1 MTNNLKRA
9 VDTDLSCLCTT
20 ERERAVILSN
30 ALEGEKVKKKL
41 SIGLALAITLILL
54 AGVTLALTFSD
65 VFFRQAA
72 ILQNENGDLSAWTL
86 QEKIA
91 LIGTMEES
99 GIAFP
104 ADKYEALLRN
114 NLSGEEANRL
124 ANEILIEAK
133 VSREALVEKF
143 GFSNETFAFFS
154 RTISFSKS
162 EDSAASLW
170 IVTYT
175 PKQFAE
181 RVGTYE
187 VRVLAAS
194 GEVQSADWSLASA
207 AKADTQ
213 PNNWSAEV
221 WGPQLI
227 DRLTSF
233 QQTYE
238 QKRTAMETQMG
249 DYVSWSIA
257 DKAALDQIYIKEQ
270 YPLVDQVINILP
282 DSKDVTEAEAVQ
294 FATDCITTKY
304 AIDSAALNQYSKR
317 ESFLEMPRHEEKL
330 WIIEF
335 WQYEGTEDE
344 NYIVEFRSPS
354 KRVQLCQLYING
366 IALVPETESVTWEA
380 SPTPAPASISEDQ
393 ACKIAWDEMKSKY
406 GFEEIVS
413 SYFNVRA
420 EETDNPSMWNISF
433 TSNSYNPA
441 KVGMYCISVDRIK
454 GDVVSTAW
462 DLEAEYRKQGP
473 CEPWRCAELWSAY
486 EYNQYAHLRQAARAI
501 VAQAGDQWSL
511 SFEQQAQ
518 YDGLYRQAGYDRT
531 EYYHGLPGEFDLS
544 QDEATQI
551 AKDAVCKKYKIDH
564 SLVDQPVITY
574 EFDVSDEALY
584 KWRIRILVS
593 GESEMMY
600 TLEIDSRT
608 GEILKMTAQPGSNG

>member
-1 MTNNLKRA
+1 MANNLKRA
-9 VDTDLSCLCTT
+9 IDTDLSCLCTT
-20 ERERAVILSN
+20 ERERAMILRN
-30 ALEGEKVKKKL
+30 ALEGKKVKKKL
-41 SIGLALAITLILL
+41 SVGLALAITLLLL
-54 AGVTLALTFSD
+54 AGVALALTFSD

-72 ILQNENGDLSAWTL
+72 ILQNENGDLNTWTL

-133 VSREALVEKF
+133 VSRETLVEKF

-162 EDSAASLW
+162 EDSTTSLW

-187 VRVLAAS
+187 VRVLAAT
-194 GEVQSADWSLASA
+194 GKVQSANWSLASE
-207 AKADTQ
+207 AKAVMQ
-213 PNNWSAEV
+213 PDNWSADI
-221 WGPQLI
+221 WDPKLI

-238 QKRTAMETQMG
+238 QKRVAMETQLG

-257 DKAALDQIYIKEQ
+257 DKAALDQIYADEQ
-270 YPLVDQVINILP
+270 YPMGDQVISILP
-282 DSKDVTEAEAVQ
+282 GSKDVTEEEAVQ
-294 FATDCITTKY
+294 FAADCIAAKY
-304 AIDSAALNQYSKR
+304 AIDPIALNQYSKR
-317 ESFLEMPRHEEKL
+317 ESFLKIPGHEEKL
-330 WIIEF
+330 WIIEY
-335 WQYEGTEDE
+335 WKYEGTEDE

-354 KRVQLCQLYING
+354 KSVQLCQLYKSG
-366 IALVPETESVTWEA
+366 IALASETKSVNIEVD
-380 SPTPAPASISEDQ
+380 PTPAPASISKDQ
-393 ACKIAWDEMKSKY
+393 ACKTAWDEMKSTY
-406 GFEEIVS
+406 GFDEGVYC
-413 SYFNVRA
+413 YFNVQV
-420 EETDNPSMWNISF
+420 EETDNPSVWNISF

-441 KVGMYCISVDRIK
+441 KVGTYRINVDRIK

-462 DLEAEYRKQGP
+462 DLEVEYRKQGP
-473 CEPWRCAELWSAY
+473 RDPWRSAELWSAY
-486 EYNQYAHLRQAARAI
+486 EYNQYAQLRQAAKAI

-544 QDEATQI
+544 QDAATQI

-564 SLVDQPVITY
+564 SLVDQSVITY
-574 EFDVSDEALY
+574 EFDVSDEMLY
-584 KWRIRILVS
+584 IWRIRILVS

-600 TLEIDSRT
+600 SIEIDSRT
-608 GEILKMTAQPGSNG
+608 GEILKMIAQPGSNG

>member
-1 MTNNLKRA
+1 MASNLKRA
-9 VDTDLSCLCTT
+9 IDTDLSCLCTT
-20 ERERAVILSN
+20 ERERAIILRN
-30 ALEGEKVKKKL
+30 ALEGKKVKKKL
-41 SIGLALAITLILL
+41 SIGLALAIILLLL
-54 AGVTLALTFSD
+54 AGVAFALTFSD

-72 ILQNENGDLSAWTL
+72 ILQNEKGDLGTWSL
-86 QEKIA
+86 KEKIA

-104 ADKYEALLRN
+104 ADKYEVLLRN

-187 VRVLAAS
+187 VRVFAAT
-194 GEVQSADWSLASA
+194 GEVQSTDWSLASA
-207 AKADTQ
+207 AKTALK
-213 PNNWSAEV
+213 PNNWSAEI
-221 WGPQLI
+221 WNPQLI
-227 DRLTSF
+227 DRLTTF
-233 QQTYE
+233 QQAYE
-238 QKRTAMETQMG
+238 QKRAAMEAQLG

-257 DKAALDQIYIKEQ
+257 DKAALDQIYVDGQ
-270 YPLVDQVINILP
+270 YPLGDQVINILP
-282 DSKDVTEAEAVQ
+282 DSKDVTEADAVQ

-317 ESFLEMPRHEEKL
+317 ESFLKIPGHEEKL

-335 WQYEGTEDE
+335 WKYEGTEDE

-354 KRVQLCQLYING
+354 KRVQLCQLYKSG
-366 IALVPETESVTWEA
+366 IALASETESVTREA
-380 SPTPAPASISEDQ
+380 SPTPASASISKDQ
-393 ACKIAWDEMKSKY
+393 ACKTAWDEMKSKY

-413 SYFNVRA
+413 CYFNVRA
-420 EETDNPSMWNISF
+420 EETDNPSMWNIFF
-433 TSNSYNPA
+433 TSNSYNPS
-441 KVGMYCISVDRIK
+441 KVGTYCICVDRIK

-462 DLEAEYRKQGP
+462 DLEVEYRKQGP
-473 CEPWRCAELWSAY
+473 CEPWRSAELWSAN
-486 EYNQYAHLRQAARAI
+486 EYNQYAQLRQAAKAI
-501 VAQAGDQWSL
+501 IAQAGDQWSL

-544 QDEATQI
+544 QNEATQI
-551 AKDAVCKKYKIDH
+551 AKDAVSKKYKIDH
-564 SLVDQPVITY
+564 NLVDQSVITH
-574 EFDVSDEALY
+574 EFDVSDETLY
-584 KWRIRILVS
+584 QWRIRILVM

-600 TLEIDSRT
+600 AIEIDPRT
-608 GEILKMTAQPGSNG
+608 GKILKMTAQPGSNG